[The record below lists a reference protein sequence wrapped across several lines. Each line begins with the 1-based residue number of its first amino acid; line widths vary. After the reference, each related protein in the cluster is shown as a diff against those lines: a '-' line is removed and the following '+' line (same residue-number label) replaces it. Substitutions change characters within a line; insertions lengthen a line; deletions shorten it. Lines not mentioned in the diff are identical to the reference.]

1 MTDLNLQERDGS
13 VTFEVRVTPRSSKSE
28 IVGELDGTLKIK
40 LKAPPVDGAAN
51 DELVRLIAKE
61 LDMPQSSIEI
71 VSGHSSKKKRVCV
84 NGVSARQI
92 LAILNAKS

>member
-13 VTFEVRVTPRSSKSE
+13 VTFEVCVIPRSSKSE

-61 LDMPQSSIEI
+61 LEMPQSSIEI

-84 NGVSARQI
+84 NGVSAYQI
-92 LAILNAKS
+92 RAILSAKS